1 MGAFT
6 EALAKFFSKNEKIP
20 VAAEYLSSNE
30 FELQLFAIQT
40 AVKILAA
47 SVSQCRFRTYFKAE
61 EIKEEEYFLW
71 NYQPN
76 INQNSTE
83 FLHELVETFI
93 YDGEVLVI
101 EEKGQLFIADC
112 FTVTQDGTK
121 PNQYSGIVVNGTAFK
136 NRSEKDVLHFRL
148 GKKESRLFL
157 QTVAEKYEDIIQ
169 AAITNY
175 EKSTADKGILNI
187 DSAKRG
193 NFESEKYQ
201 TDLLQN
207 KFKTFF
213 GSKSAILPLYS
224 GYTYT
229 PHKRELRNTSEVND
243 VKSMTDEIM
252 NKTGQIFGVPPTLLK
267 GEVEQNR
274 EAIES
279 LIKFGVRPLLD
290 MLEEEITRKRYG
302 YTGFKT
308 GSYMTIDTSG
318 LEISGIF
325 ASADKLDK
333 IIGSGILT
341 IDEVREKVGEPAV
354 DTEVTTTH
362 FVTKNYDANSVGKG
376 ENNA

>member
-121 PNQYSGIVVNGTAFK
+121 PNQYSGIVVNGTEFK

>member
-47 SVSQCRFRTYFKAE
+47 SVSQCRFRTYFKTE

-121 PNQYSGIVVNGTAFK
+121 PNQYSGIIVNGTAFK

-187 DSAKRG
+187 DTAKRG

>member
-187 DSAKRG
+187 DTAKRG

-201 TDLLQN
+201 SDLLQN